1 MKIYGD
7 ESLLVIIIWTELG
20 LYLRFDFHNLFL
32 NSQMI
37 MKLKLI
43 NVKYY
48 DCESLC
54 ESLILYNRIVK
65 FLNASTNRELLFCL
79 NEKKKKEKLHISVS
93 FSFQMNVILRNVGIN
108 NFYQR
113 LNRTY
118 FSNQS
123 PLLLRNNGEKW
134 LFENR

>member
-1 MKIYGD
+1 
-7 ESLLVIIIWTELG
+7 
-20 LYLRFDFHNLFL
+20 
-32 NSQMI
+32 

-79 NEKKKKEKLHISVS
+79 NEKKKKKEKLHLSVS

-123 PLLLRNNGEKW
+123 PLLLRNNGEK
-134 LFENR
+134 

>member
-1 MKIYGD
+1 
-7 ESLLVIIIWTELG
+7 
-20 LYLRFDFHNLFL
+20 
-32 NSQMI
+32 MI

-79 NEKKKKEKLHISVS
+79 NEKKKKGET
-93 FSFQMNVILRNVGIN
+93 
-108 NFYQR
+108 
-113 LNRTY
+113 TY
-118 FSNQS
+118 FGLILVSNE
-123 PLLLRNNGEKW
+123 RNIT
-134 LFENR
+134 